1 MQRRRDVVFSIV
13 DDDRQARMKV
23 VGVGGS
29 GGNAINRMI
38 EAGLE
43 GVDFIAVNT
52 DVQALEMSRAS
63 ERVQIGSNI
72 TRGLGAGA
80 NPEVGRQAIGED
92 RDFVSEVLEGS
103 DMVFVTAGMG
113 GGTGTGAAPIIAEIA
128 KEQGAL
134 TVGIVT
140 KPFLFEGRP
149 RMRTAEDGIAEL
161 KERVDTLIVIP
172 NERLLSIA
180 SEDTA
185 LGDAFRM
192 VDEVLLQ
199 ATRGISDLISVPGV
213 INLDFND
220 VKTVMLQGGD
230 ALMGVGG
237 ERGEDRAQQAAQQA
251 IESPLLEDISIAGAK
266 AVLVNI
272 SGANNM
278 TLMDFRTAATT
289 ITEAAGEEAN
299 IILGTAVDEGLGDE
313 IRVTVIATGFNGV
326 EEIPK
331 QRQEQDAPLKLARPP
346 RGKERDVPTYMR
358 QRKQVVIEDEDLSDV
373 RLDDLEAPTFLRKK
387 QMNGQ

>member
-331 QRQEQDAPLKLARPP
+331 QRQEQDAPLRLARPP

>member
-1 MQRRRDVVFSIV
+1 MVFSIV
-13 DDDRQARMKV
+13 DDDRKARMKV

-80 NPEVGRQAIGED
+80 NPEVGREAIEED
-92 RDFVSEVLEGS
+92 RDFAAEVLEGS

-113 GGTGTGAAPIIAEIA
+113 GGTGTGAAPVIAEIA

-140 KPFLFEGRP
+140 KPFIFEGRP
-149 RMRTAEDGIAEL
+149 RMRAAEAGIAAL

-172 NERLLSIA
+172 NERLLAIA

-185 LGDAFRM
+185 LGDAFKM

-237 ERGEDRAQQAAQQA
+237 QRGENRARQAAQQA
-251 IESPLLEDISIAGAK
+251 IESPLLEDVSIAGAK

-313 IRVTVIATGFNGV
+313 IRVTVIATGFNGH
-326 EEIPK
+326 EEIALEHEESK
-331 QRQEQDAPLKLARPP
+331 DAPLRLARPP

-358 QRKQVVIEDEDLSDV
+358 QRKQIVIEDEDLSDV
-373 RLDDLEAPTFLRKK
+373 KLDDLEAPAYLRKR
-387 QMNGQ
+387 QASQ